1 MDELTDVMAHSVI
14 LSLEHLKKQE
24 KQIEKLFDLIKT
36 QQEMMNNQEKR
47 ISILYEKINLLAQ

>member
-1 MDELTDVMAHSVI
+1 MDELTDVMAHCVI

-47 ISILYEKINLLAQ
+47 ILILYEKINLLTQ

>member
-14 LSLEHLKKQE
+14 VSLEHLKKQE
-24 KQIEKLFDLIKT
+24 KQIEQLFDLIKT

-47 ISILYEKINLLAQ
+47 ILILYEKINLLTQ